1 MRIFRLLATP
11 VILIGLLIFLLW
23 GASWGWSAMTA
34 PFPGPPPTPCV
45 SQKLGSVTPKEVTV
59 RVFNGGSTDGL
70 GSTVSQA
77 LKTAGFEVSKTKNT
91 EEQITKTIIRAGSNN
106 AEAAKLVASYLVE
119 PTMETDSRVDG
130 TVDVLIGSKNDF
142 QGMSESGLSEGPVE
156 SGTICLA
163 PSPSP
168 SM

>member
-1 MRIFRLLATP
+1 M
-11 VILIGLLIFLLW
+11 
-23 GASWGWSAMTA
+23 
-34 PFPGPPPTPCV
+34 
-45 SQKLGSVTPKEVTV
+45 
-59 RVFNGGSTDGL
+59 
-70 GSTVSQA
+70 SQA

-142 QGMSESGLSEGPVE
+142 QGMSESGLSEVPVE